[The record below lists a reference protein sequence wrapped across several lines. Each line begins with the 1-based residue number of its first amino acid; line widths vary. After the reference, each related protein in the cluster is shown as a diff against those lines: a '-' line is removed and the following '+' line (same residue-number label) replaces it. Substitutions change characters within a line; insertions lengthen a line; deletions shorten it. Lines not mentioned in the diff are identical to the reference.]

1 MTELDNPRSAY
12 TAGLRALAD
21 KLDANPGIPAPVDGR
36 LAAMTIYAAGEEEF
50 TAAAHAFGCTWE
62 PGWTQGS
69 HGALYHLKGQVDGL
83 RVQISTYADTP
94 VSCDSTPE
102 LVA

>member
-1 MTELDNPRSAY
+1 MQENQPDRAEY

-36 LAAMTIYAAGEEEF
+36 LAAMTIYAVGEEEF

-69 HGALYHLKGQVDGL
+69 HGPLYHLKGQVDGL
-83 RVQISTYADTP
+83 RVQISTYADAP
-94 VSCDSTPE
+94 LACDSTPE